1 MDKQSRRSELRF
13 DLACLVLVEGPGG
26 TFYCVARNISE
37 GGIFLETDQPLPL
50 GSFLRVTIESPDN
63 IASFVATGE
72 VKHAMRLA
80 YSDPN
85 KMGEP
90 SGSTQKAIRGVGVR
104 FVNFEMGQ
112 TASHAM
118 AC

>member
-1 MDKQSRRSELRF
+1 MVKQSRREVRF
-13 DLACLVLVEGPGG
+13 DLLCLVLVEGPGG

-50 GSFLRVTIESPDN
+50 GSFLRITIESPESS
-63 IASFVATGE
+63 ASFVATGE
-72 VKHAMRLA
+72 VKHAMRFSYA
-80 YSDPN
+80 DHHQP
-85 KMGEP
+85 
-90 SGSTQKAIRGVGVR
+90 KAIRGVGVR

-112 TASHAM
+112 SVSSIM

>member
-1 MDKQSRRSELRF
+1 MVKQNRREVRF
-13 DLACLVLVEGPGG
+13 DLLCLVLVEGPGG

-50 GSFLRVTIESPDN
+50 GSFLRVTIESPDSA
-63 IASFVATGE
+63 ASFVATGE
-72 VKHAMRLA
+72 VKHAMRFA

-85 KMGEP
+85 QQP
-90 SGSTQKAIRGVGVR
+90 KAIRGVGVR

-112 TASHAM
+112 AASPVM